1 MVAALA
7 ATALLAS
14 SNWGDQDASQWTG
27 HEAFEILHNSPWSKK
42 VKMKASGEGSSTL
55 ADRSTASQPNS
66 PPPPSAG
73 GMGRHGMG
81 RSQTTYSSG
90 SRGAPPSGAKSQP
103 AEVTAQWQSALV
115 VRMAEA
121 KVAGDSVDAGSFK
134 PLDEYVIAVI
144 GLPIT
149 ALGGRAA
156 SLDSDTTS
164 SLADQERIADSVK
177 TSAALL
183 RSGHDPL
190 KPTKVE
196 LDQGKDGRMLVYFS
210 KSDPISISDK
220 SVEFH
225 LPTKSSDLRVKF
237 PLKDMEYQGKLQL

>member
-1 MVAALA
+1 MAALA

-14 SNWGDQDASQWTG
+14 SNWSNQDASQWTG

-42 VKMKASGEGSSTL
+42 VKMKPSTEGSTL
-55 ADRSTASQPNS
+55 ADRTASQPNG

-73 GMGRHGMG
+73 GMGRRGMG

-90 SRGAPPSGAKSQP
+90 SRGAPPSGGKSQP
-103 AEVTAQWQSALV
+103 VEVTVQWQSALV

-121 KVAGDSVDAGSFK
+121 KVAGDSVDTGSLK

-156 SLDSDTTS
+156 SLDSETTS
-164 SLADQERIADSVK
+164 SLADQERVADSVK
-177 TSAALL
+177 SSAALL

-190 KPTKVE
+190 KPIKVE

-210 KSDPISISDK
+210 KSDPINSSNK
-220 SVEFH
+220 TVEFH
-225 LPTKSSDLRVKF
+225 VPTKSGDLRVKF